1 MTETDTTQPGTQRL
15 FFALWPDDTTRDAL
29 NRSGK
34 WLHQHWGGRRMRAD
48 TLHITLAFLGDLSA
62 AQLDALLQ
70 GIHDIPV
77 GTFELSLDQT
87 GHWSHNRIGWL
98 GLSQPSTPLESLVQA
113 LRDQLRALDIPF
125 DARPHTPHITLL
137 RKAQGGA
144 AVECLPVNWSV
155 NEFALV
161 ASNQQADGA
170 HYDVLKKWPLSPAK
184 LESSPPQTVD

>member
-1 MTETDTTQPGTQRL
+1 VTEATAAKPETQRL

-29 NRSGK
+29 NRTGK

-62 AQLDALLQ
+62 MQLDTLLQ
-70 GIHDIPV
+70 GVHDIPV
-77 GTFELSLDQT
+77 GTFELSLDQA
-87 GHWSHNRIGWL
+87 GHWPHNRIGWL
-98 GLSQPSTPLESLVQA
+98 GLSQPSRPLDNLVQA

-144 AVECLPVNWSV
+144 AVECRAVNWAV
-155 NEFALV
+155 NVLVLV
-161 ASNQQADGA
+161 ASNPLADGA
-170 HYDVLKKWPLSPAK
+170 HYDVLKRWPLAG
-184 LESSPPQTVD
+184 